1 MLKYNISEVVLLDLV
16 IIGLLIFAIILLII
30 SFFLR
35 DPYKD
40 LKSEFDDF
48 SMQQIQETYQL
59 KKKIKILEEELLM
72 DDNNFINSNTKPKKE
87 VHAIIKNQVWSLSQQ
102 GLSIEQIAKQSS
114 LTPEEVFEIIQEFS
128 LKGDRYE

>member
-1 MLKYNISEVVLLDLV
+1 MEYV
-16 IIGLLIFAIILLII
+16 IIGLLIFAIILLIL

-40 LKSEFDDF
+40 LKNDFDDF
-48 SMQQIQETYQL
+48 SMQQIQELYQI

-72 DDNNFINSNTKPKKE
+72 DDNTFIHNNPAPKKE